1 MAGWCVLSAVLI
13 LVRRQKPRGQWYRL
27 GWRLKPCG
35 ALPRN
40 ALPVFRDGRLTLF
53 QCGRGKKMT
62 VQSEQSK
69 VVRRPSDVQ
78 RETDVEKLE
87 QVTNRIGQD
96 SRLDSDRYLDET
108 TAPRGGE

>member
-1 MAGWCVLSAVLI
+1 
-13 LVRRQKPRGQWYRL
+13 
-27 GWRLKPCG
+27 
-35 ALPRN
+35 
-40 ALPVFRDGRLTLF
+40 
-53 QCGRGKKMT
+53 MT

-96 SRLDSDRYLDET
+96 SRRDSDRYLDET